1 MSKQAIFDKFIDF
14 MGRFSEFEI
23 VTALRDGFIYTMPF
37 TISGSLFL
45 LIANLPIPGYAEFM
59 ASIFGENWSAPLQQV
74 AGATFEILSIIIV
87 LGMTYKFC
95 ANRGC
100 DAISAAGLA
109 LCSFLIVI
117 KSSVISDGG
126 EIVSGV
132 IPKGWVGSN
141 GVITAIL
148 VSIVVSKVFCYCE
161 KNKITIKM
169 PSQVPSGVA
178 RAFAALIPAVIIFTG
193 SAIIYALCDVLT
205 NVTFPELVFT
215 IIQIPLQSLSDTLG
229 GAIVVASL
237 QSILFWAGIHGPN
250 IIGGVIN
257 PVLMAN
263 AIDNQ
268 QLVNAGMSLI
278 GNPQA
283 KIFTIQISDV
293 FIQSGGTGMT
303 LGLLIAS
310 YIKAK
315 SSQLKSL
322 TKLAIVPGLFNINE
336 PVIFGLPIVF
346 NPYLLVPFVVV
357 PVITVTIT
365 YCSILFGF
373 MAPCSA
379 VMVPWTTPPILSGLL
394 LNGWQGAVVQ
404 IINLI
409 VAIVIYMPFIIL
421 QDKANLKEE
430 QQYK

>member
-1 MSKQAIFDKFIDF
+1 
-14 MGRFSEFEI
+14 
-23 VTALRDGFIYTMPF
+23 
-37 TISGSLFL
+37 
-45 LIANLPIPGYAEFM
+45 
-59 ASIFGENWSAPLQQV
+59 
-74 AGATFEILSIIIV
+74 
-87 LGMTYKFC
+87 
-95 ANRGC
+95 
-100 DAISAAGLA
+100 
-109 LCSFLIVI
+109 
-117 KSSVISDGG
+117 
-126 EIVSGV
+126 
-132 IPKGWVGSN
+132 
-141 GVITAIL
+141 
-148 VSIVVSKVFCYCE
+148 
-161 KNKITIKM
+161 M

-215 IIQIPLQSLSDTLG
+215 IIQTPLQSLSDTLG

-237 QSILFWAGIHGPN
+237 QSSLLWAGIHGPN